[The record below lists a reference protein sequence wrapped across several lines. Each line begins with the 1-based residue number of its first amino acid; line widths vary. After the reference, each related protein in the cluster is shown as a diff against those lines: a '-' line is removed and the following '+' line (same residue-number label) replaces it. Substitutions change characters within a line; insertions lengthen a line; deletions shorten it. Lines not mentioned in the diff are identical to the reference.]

1 MLRIFLLFVCCT
13 LPLVTS
19 CSQYG
24 RVSVL
29 ASDPTPLKRELI
41 IIDPGHGG
49 SDNGAKVQTVKEKAL
64 ALQTAVLVK
73 KHLDDRG
80 YPVILTRSRDIALP
94 LQKRTLIA
102 NVSKGRLFVSI
113 HFNSCKMGNISGV
126 EVYYYNKGTVW
137 RQDASKRLAQLVL
150 DRLIFTTRATSRGVK
165 AGNFHVI
172 RETSMPAILIEGGF
186 LTNQRE
192 RLQLKNRK
200 YIEKI
205 AYAIAEA
212 IDIYFH

>member
-1 MLRIFLLFVCCT
+1 MLRVFLFFVCCT

-19 CSQYG
+19 CSQGG
-24 RVSVL
+24 RVDAL
-29 ASDPTPLKRELI
+29 TPARISLKKELI
-41 IIDPGHGG
+41 ILDPGHGG
-49 SDNGAKVQTVKEKAL
+49 ADTGAKVQTVKEKVL
-64 ALQTAVLVK
+64 ALQTAILVK
-73 KHLDDRG
+73 KYLSDKG

-102 NVSKGRLFVSI
+102 NVSKGRVFVSI
-113 HFNSCKMGNISGV
+113 HFNSCRMGNISGV
-126 EVYYYNKGTVW
+126 EIYYYNKGIKW

-150 DRLIFTTRATSRGVK
+150 ERLIFTTRAISRGVK

-186 LTNQRE
+186 LTNQQE

-205 AYAIAEA
+205 AHAIAEA